1 MNYLKT
7 TDIFGSFAL
16 VDRHFNQL
24 TLDISVIKY
33 LQVKNIGANPL
44 KYYNVLKVLSRCEK
58 LIEFSIEDTNY
69 DQYQFKSCIIKAME
83 SSENLK
89 SLKILTSDFI
99 YLGRRFKHAIGSKAI
114 EAANLKFIECLKN
127 SKDKL
132 ENLEFKEVS
141 LTAEV
146 GNYLQNE
153 ELEKTF
159 NQEQWQ
165 I

>member
-16 VDRHFNQL
+16 VDKHFNQL
-24 TLDISVIKY
+24 TLDINY
-33 LQVKNIGANPL
+33 LQVKNIEGNPSRH
-44 KYYNVLKVLSRCEK
+44 YDVLKVLSRCEK
-58 LIEFSIEDTNY
+58 LIEVSIEDRNC
-69 DQYQFKSCIIKAME
+69 DEYQFKSCIIKALE
-83 SSENLK
+83 SSQNLQ
-89 SLKILTSDFI
+89 SLKIATSDFI
-99 YLGRRFKHAIGSKAI
+99 YLGRGRGFNHATRSKAI
-114 EAANLKFIECLKN
+114 EAANLKFTECLKN